1 MWLLEINPQKARRYA
16 AEIYLQNSFSFD
28 DNTGYKKNCRPQN
41 LRNTRAFRYL
51 KKDKFDQYLSADPN
65 ELQILHQELF
75 DYILNR
81 PDMVFNQKHFA
92 EYRQDVIKGKSH
104 KRHSEYSAITDD
116 EIDAIKHIFNYDKYI
131 SCNSSFSYFLAELLD
146 CNTCTYCNRQYTLTI
161 VDDNDDRIIR
171 PQFDH
176 WFAQSLYPDL
186 ALSYYNLIPS
196 CSFCNSNLKIAT
208 NTEIDTHIHPYLDN
222 DRGFKFTYLL
232 NQNDGYDV
240 DIEITSTD
248 PTHRR
253 RVENTLSLFRIQEVY
268 RAHSGLELKDM
279 LELASA
285 YPDEYIESL
294 INKVMNSTNLDRET
308 VLRLLFGIE
317 NDPHKFHYRPLSK
330 FKSDILEKLQ
340 KK

>member
-1 MWLLEINPQKARRYA
+1 MWLLEINPHKARKYA
-16 AEIYLQNSFSFD
+16 AEIYRQNRFSFD
-28 DNTGYKKNCRPQN
+28 EKTGHKKQCSPEIK
-41 LRNTRAFRYL
+41 NTRSFQFL
-51 KKDKFDQYLSADPN
+51 TKEKFDQYLISEPN
-65 ELQILHQELF
+65 KLLELHQDLF
-75 DYILNR
+75 DY
-81 PDMVFNQKHFA
+81 VFNQPDKVFDQRCFT
-92 EYRQDVIKGKSH
+92 EYMQDVKAGKDI
-104 KRHSEYSAITDD
+104 KRHSEYSVISD
-116 EIDAIKHIFNYDKYI
+116 EEINAIKHIFNYKRYI
-131 SCNSSFSYFLAELLD
+131 SANSPFSYFLAELLD
-146 CNTCTYCNRQYTLTI
+146 CNTCIYCNRQYTLT
-161 VDDNDDRIIR
+161 VNDVNGAHIIR
-171 PQFDH
+171 PEFDH

-196 CSFCNSNLKIAT
+196 CSFCNSVLKNAQE
-208 NTEIDTHIHPYLDN
+208 TEVETHIHPYLDR

-232 NQNDGYDV
+232 NQNGGYDV
-240 DIEITSTD
+240 DVEVTATD
-248 PTHRR
+248 PAYRR
-253 RVENTLSLFRIQEVY
+253 RVENTLRLFRIQEVY
-268 RAHSGLELKDM
+268 GAHSGLELKDM